1 MSRRPIPR
9 ISRVGVDVGGT
20 FTDIVLI
27 DPSGAIQVRK
37 LPSTP
42 EDFSRGVTDGVR
54 HVLDRHDVD
63 PGSVRDV
70 VHGSTVATNAILE
83 RKGARTGLLT
93 TEGFRDVLELRRL
106 RMPRLYDMTWQK
118 PAPLVERSLRREVPE
133 RVDIDGEVVTPLD
146 LAAVRVA
153 VAGARRRRRR
163 VRRGQPDPLVRE
175 HDPRARDRR
184 PARATEFPDLWV
196 SLSHRVLPVIR
207 EYERTSTTVINAYV
221 QPTVASYLGA
231 LRSQLDDARV
241 DGPLLIMQSN
251 GGIMAGAA
259 AAERPAYIVE
269 SGPAAGVI
277 ARRRAGA
284 TAPHRRGH
292 QLRHGWHDGQGLARR
307 GRPAAISRP
316 SSKWRPGSRPAAGCR
331 AVAGMP

>member
-93 TEGFRDVLELRRL
+93 TEGFRDVLEIRRL
-106 RMPRLYDMTWQK
+106 RMPGLYDMTWQK
-118 PAPLVERSLRREVPE
+118 PRAARRRIAAPRSRRAGRHRRRGRRRRSTSRRSGRGP
-133 RVDIDGEVVTPLD
+133 
-146 LAAVRVA
+146 
-153 VAGARRRRRR
+153 GARRRWRR
-163 VRRGQPDPLVRE
+163 VRRGLPDPLVRE

-184 PARATEFPDLWV
+184 AARRRAPGPGSRCRTD
-196 SLSHRVLPVIR
+196 VLPDIR

-221 QPTVASYLGA
+221 QPIVAYYLGA
-231 LRSQLDDARV
+231 LSQPARATT
-241 DGPLLIMQSN
+241 GSTAPLLIMQSN
-251 GGIMAGAA
+251 GGIIGRCGRCGTAGLHRRIRACGRRDA
-259 AAERPAYIVE
+259 AAE
-269 SGPAAGVI
+269 
-277 ARRRAGA
+277 
-284 TAPHRRGH
+284 
-292 QLRHGWHDGQGLARR
+292 LARR
-307 GRPAAISRP
+307 LGIDEVISFDMGGTTAKASLVEDGRPHFTAEFEVAAGISA
-316 SSKWRPGSRPAAGCR
+316 AAGCR
-331 AVAGMP
+331 AAAGMP